1 MGIDHLPMNYIN
13 SPNKLQYRLVSNYI
27 IYLDLCFTFPFKF
40 NSYWLYV
47 EQLLHTACPK
57 PQSLYWLWRLH
68 TLKNLHI
75 SALHYRNQQLKLEHT
90 IEINYVG
97 STYIVLPCIPDTK
110 EISQIN
116 YL

>member
-47 EQLLHTACPK
+47 GQLLHTACPK
-57 PQSLYWLWRLH
+57 PQSPCWLWHLH

-75 SALHYRNQQLKLEHT
+75 SASHYRINNSEFEYT
-90 IEINYVG
+90 IK
-97 STYIVLPCIPDTK
+97 YIMLVLPSLYYLTKHTK